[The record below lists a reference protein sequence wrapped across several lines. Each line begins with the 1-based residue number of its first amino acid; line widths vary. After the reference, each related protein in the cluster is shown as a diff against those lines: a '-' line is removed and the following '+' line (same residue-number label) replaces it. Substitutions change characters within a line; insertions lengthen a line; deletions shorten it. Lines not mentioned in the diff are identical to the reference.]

1 MKFSK
6 CSFMSTLQHYLET
19 DLGIHRKV
27 IELLCN
33 RDVPK
38 NNGYWKGRNSF
49 ISQSPGYL
57 FIPIFLDLLLKSNLD
72 EAVLSASHLIL
83 IEEILH
89 SAARQESGI
98 ITYLQHHQECKE
110 ILEKIGIASHEIQKI
125 EHALVNRSF
134 KLFPDKY
141 KSLRRANSYLYT
153 AALFPDNYELIFHIW
168 ESLMPLFLF
177 LDDLEDL
184 PEDLATQSENC
195 LLDSPDLENN
205 FFTLHPLIAES
216 IKQVEPINNILYK
229 ELNRMRQEAVAGKLR
244 GILLADK
251 S

>member
-1 MKFSK
+1 MA
-6 CSFMSTLQHYLET
+6 TLQHYLET
-19 DLGIHRKV
+19 NLGIDRKV

-38 NNGYWKGRNSF
+38 NNDYWKGRNSF

-57 FIPIFLDLLLKSNLD
+57 FIPILLDLLLKSNLD
-72 EAVLSASHLIL
+72 EVLSESHLTL

-98 ITYLQHHQECKE
+98 ITYLQHHQECKA
-110 ILEKIGIASHEIQKI
+110 ILERIGIGTHEKQKI
-125 EHALVNRSF
+125 EHELVNRSF
-134 KLFPDKY
+134 TRFPEKY

-153 AALFPDNYELIFHIW
+153 AALFPNNYEIIFHLW

-216 IKQVEPINNILYK
+216 IKQVEPINAILYK